1 MIKVDLNIRLDRHC
15 MTRHVE
21 IYRVGDSTKRRRQT
35 PDSIGTRSVAA
46 QQVRQPSADE
56 TAIFDA
62 LRATGGDESLAFEAT
77 QSVRAIAGENVTA
90 MVGALREE
98 LRSFKEEVGARL
110 RAQPEELLARLDQM
124 QRVRASRFESVESNL
139 VTINWAIGPLILIH
153 RAARVRREP
162 FRAWR
167 PPWLCCPG

>member
-1 MIKVDLNIRLDRHC
+1 MIKVDLNIRLNRHC

-21 IYRVGDSTKRRRQT
+21 IYLVGDSTKRRRQT
-35 PDSIGTRSVAA
+35 PDSIGNRSVAA

-62 LRATGGDESLAFEAT
+62 LGATGVDESLAFEST

-98 LRSFKEEVGARL
+98 LRSFK
-110 RAQPEELLARLDQM
+110 
-124 QRVRASRFESVESNL
+124 
-139 VTINWAIGPLILIH
+139 
-153 RAARVRREP
+153 
-162 FRAWR
+162 
-167 PPWLCCPG
+167 